1 MKEESK
7 MKNLINKVN
16 KINIEGL
23 NLEGLQSAAKTV
35 QDFMPMFRA
44 TENSELIAAA
54 QAKLKE
60 IEEAMDRIF
69 DKKFETFRKAESQE
83 ELVELVEAEE
93 ATEEATEAPKRDL
106 MKIID
111 DIKKTSIE
119 GLELVKKDLLNQ
131 KEIINDQ
138 IRAGAVDEE
147 IGYKKLKNILK
158 ELKFI
163 NCRLNGDSWETIN
176 QKACKEVL
184 DTAIKEAKKRF
195 DKRYLIALHQ
205 NDIGGCSPG
214 K

>member
-1 MKEESK
+1 MF
-7 MKNLINKVN
+7 KNIVN
-16 KINIEGL
+16 KINSMNIEGL
-23 NLEGLQSAAKTV
+23 NLEGLQATKANVESL
-35 QDFMPMFRA
+35 MNMFRA
-44 TENSELIAAA
+44 TEDAELIATAE
-54 QAKLKE
+54 AKIKE
-60 IEEAMDRIF
+60 IEEAENKILNKDSM
-69 DKKFETFRKAESQE
+69 EV
-83 ELVELVEAEE
+83 VEPTEE
-93 ATEEATEAPKRDL
+93 ATEEPKRDL

-111 DIKKTSIE
+111 DIKKTTTE

-131 KEIINDQ
+131 KEIISDQ
-138 IRAGAVDEE
+138 IRAEAVDEE
-147 IGYKKLKNILK
+147 IGYKKIKNILK

-205 NDIGGCSPG
+205 KDIGGCSPPVCNMI